1 MSEFQPFV
9 MERMMSKYEQ
19 TVDYNLS
26 ESGVHPIPLGELLAG
41 HPEALKALLA
51 TDLNYPHVEGIPALR
66 RAIAALYQGADP
78 ENVLVTVGAIEAN
91 YLAVRT
97 LLSPGDEI
105 VVMLPN
111 YMQIWGIAK
120 NHGLAL
126 KTFRLREERGWAPD
140 LDELA
145 AQVSAATKVIAIC
158 NPNNPTG
165 RILTEAEMDGVVAV
179 AERVGAWILADEV
192 YRGAERTTDV
202 ESPSFYGR
210 YPRVIATGSMSKAYG
225 MPGLRI
231 GWAVAPP
238 EVIDGLW
245 ARHEYLA
252 ISATMLANQL
262 AAFALSPEIRPT
274 ILGRTRRYLREGF
287 PALEGWLAGHG
298 DTFQLTPPQAS
309 AVAFLRYR
317 LAINSSELTDRLRRE
332 KSVLIVPGDHF
343 GMDRFLRVS
352 FGLPHEVLVP
362 ALDHLHDLIE
372 ELAGVPG

>member
-97 LLSPGDEI
+97 LLSLGDEI

-179 AERVGAWILADEV
+179 AERVGAWILADEA

-298 DTFQLTPPQAS
+298 DTFQLTPPQARPWRS
-309 AVAFLRYR
+309 CA
-317 LAINSSELTDRLRRE
+317 TDWR
-332 KSVLIVPGDHF
+332 ST
-343 GMDRFLRVS
+343 
-352 FGLPHEVLVP
+352 P
-362 ALDHLHDLIE
+362 AN
-372 ELAGVPG
+372 